1 MQQISHRTLE
11 IFSSP
16 ERYAEIKSVF
26 HPQQSPH
33 SSLPFIRPH
42 ILNVPG
48 LYENRR
54 VCREES
60 MLILVSS
67 YTAMPL
73 FS

>member
-16 ERYAEIKSVF
+16 ERYAETKSVF
-26 HPQQSPH
+26 HPQQSPR
-33 SSLPFIRPH
+33 SSLPFISPH
-42 ILNVPG
+42 ILNVLS

-60 MLILVSS
+60 MLTPVSS